1 MRMALRSE
9 MSTTPRALITGI
21 KGFTGRY
28 LAQELSRAGYQVF
41 GTTHGSETQNQGH
54 YAVDLCDKQALRTAL
69 QEIQPDV
76 VAHLAAISS
85 VMHGDVDEIYRVN
98 IVGTRNLLESLAALD
113 KKPRA
118 VLVASSAN
126 IYGNST
132 SEVLA
137 ENEPAIPAN
146 DYAVS
151 KLAMEHVARLWMD
164 KLPII
169 VTRPFNYT
177 GVGQTE
183 NFLLPKII
191 NHYRRQASEIEL
203 GNLDVARDFS
213 DVRNVAV
220 AYARLLAKAPAGET
234 FNICSG
240 TAYSLREVLQMA
252 SELAG
257 YVIKVRVNPAFVR
270 ANDVHKLMG
279 NGGRLQACIGDLPHI
294 ALRDTLAWM
303 LRHEAAT

>member
-1 MRMALRSE
+1 MAHRSE

-41 GTTHGSETQNQGH
+41 GTTHGTETQNQGH
-54 YAVDLCDKQALRTAL
+54 YAVDLCDKQALRVAI

-85 VMHGDVDEIYRVN
+85 VVHGDVDEIYRVN
-98 IVGTRNLLESLAALD
+98 IVGTRNLLEALAALD

-126 IYGNST
+126 IYGNSA

-137 ENEPAIPAN
+137 ESEPAMPAN

-220 AYARLLAKAPAGET
+220 AYARLLEKAPAGET

-257 YVIKVRVNPAFVR
+257 YEIKVRVNPAFVR

-279 NGGRLQACIGDLPHI
+279 NGHRLQACIGDLPQI

-303 LRHEAAT
+303 LRHEATA

>member
-1 MRMALRSE
+1 MAHRSE

-41 GTTHGSETQNQGH
+41 GTTHGTETQNQGH
-54 YAVDLCDKQALRTAL
+54 YAVDLCDKQALRVAI

-85 VMHGDVDEIYRVN
+85 VVHGDVDEIYRVN

-118 VLVASSAN
+118 VLIASSAN
-126 IYGNST
+126 IYGNSV

-137 ENEPAIPAN
+137 ENEPAMPAN

-220 AYARLLAKAPAGET
+220 AYARLLEKAPAGET

-257 YVIKVRVNPAFVR
+257 YEIKVRVNPAFVR

-279 NGGRLQACIGDLPHI
+279 NGGRLQACIGDLPQI